1 VITVRDGRST
11 AVESQKGARMGH
23 TGGQVMERQGLA
35 GVASAPA
42 RARLS
47 RPSRRPPVQP
57 LYAVPA
63 SAWLADPALHGWR
76 AAVKRAENI
85 VVALMALAF
94 LGPPMLLIALW
105 IRLDSPGPVLFRQ
118 RRVGLGGRE
127 FQMLKFRTM
136 RQEAAEQ
143 AGCRQ
148 ATRRDPRVTRAGVFL
163 RRASIDELPQLLNV
177 LRGDMSLVGPRPHAP
192 GTCAGGRPFETVVPF
207 YPARHRMRPGMTGLA
222 QVRGWRGETDTEEK
236 LIRRVQSDLEY
247 IGSWSLWLDLRLLVR
262 TLGAMLSMKN
272 AY

>member
-1 VITVRDGRST
+1 
-11 AVESQKGARMGH
+11 M
-23 TGGQVMERQGLA
+23 LA
-35 GVASAPA
+35 GMAPVSA
-42 RARLS
+42 RAPLLRSLP
-47 RPSRRPPVQP
+47 RTPVQP
-57 LYAVPA
+57 VYAVPA
-63 SAWLADPALHGWR
+63 SAWLAEPALHGPR
-76 AAVKRAENI
+76 ATVKRAEDI
-85 VVALMALAF
+85 VVALAALAL
-94 LGPPMLLIALW
+94 LGPAMLLIALW

-143 AGCRQ
+143 VNCRQ
-148 ATRRDPRVTRAGVFL
+148 ATRRDPRVTRAGIVL

-177 LRGDMSLVGPRPHAP
+177 LRGEMSLVGPRPHAP

-222 QVRGWRGETDTEEK
+222 QVRGWRGETDTEDK

-247 IGSWSLWLDLRLLVR
+247 IGSWSVWLDVRLLVR